1 MAVVEV
7 LQTLEYRGG
16 QLNVALVLEDF
27 KYSPDDEEDTG
38 SSYEYLND
46 LEEEYQ
52 ARALLAKS
60 KRFFKKGTQRFSS
73 TKSPFQPKLLHSSEH
88 KPEPRQTKDFEG
100 KYNKVK
106 AKLALLSSSA
116 SAPSLS
122 SGKNKGLII
131 ETYDWDEEEV
141 SSDDNEVTEIKALMA
156 LTDEERVYVS
166 KESARN
172 GEWIKISMKKIHTL
186 LEIEDNDDRKSFLD
200 YLCIDLN
207 YHVNTKILKENQNLR
222 NELKELSSIIE
233 AWLISSNKVNQYI
246 NEKIPTQKKKILG
259 IDQLVEDT
267 FSSGPKDLI
276 FVKSSVDNVSITNS
290 NKPMLYEVEDSTLSN
305 HDTGKV
311 PSVESQSN
319 TTDPLVAVT
328 ESSATN
334 YDSADESSVCT
345 TPLPLLKKLDGVEPV
360 SGPKTIKLILKS
372 KSTF

>member
-172 GEWIKISMKKIHTL
+172 GECIKISMKKIHTL
-186 LEIEDNDDRKSFLD
+186 LEMEDNDDRKSFLD

-207 YHVNTKILKENQNLR
+207 YVEEQRNNLVNSFYEFTMVFNWLFKIEMVK
-222 NELKELSSIIE
+222 NE
-233 AWLISSNKVNQYI
+233 
-246 NEKIPTQKKKILG
+246 
-259 IDQLVEDT
+259 
-267 FSSGPKDLI
+267 
-276 FVKSSVDNVSITNS
+276 
-290 NKPMLYEVEDSTLSN
+290 
-305 HDTGKV
+305 
-311 PSVESQSN
+311 
-319 TTDPLVAVT
+319 
-328 ESSATN
+328 
-334 YDSADESSVCT
+334 
-345 TPLPLLKKLDGVEPV
+345 
-360 SGPKTIKLILKS
+360 
-372 KSTF
+372 